1 MMLNFYQ
8 YRIYSLFF
16 ISFLIL
22 LTNTS
27 YAQLPSESLI
37 STIDNALN
45 SRCLDESQTAASVIS
60 LPSGRPI
67 YSHNALQPLLPAS
80 VMKIITTA
88 AALHYLGPEYR
99 FKTTFMHTGQRQGD
113 VIHGDLIIRGGG
125 DPLLSTE
132 NFWQIATRIKA
143 SGINEITGDLIV
155 DAHFFDTYDRAPAWE
170 IERTQK
176 AYDAKLA
183 ALSLNFNTV
192 SVHLQPS
199 NHVGEMIRTWLE
211 PATPYIQL
219 QNTAKTIQRG
229 KTTVSA
235 YRSAEESLGQVYLY
249 VRGRLPA
256 GSQEKVIR
264 LNIDNPIRYA
274 AETFKAILQQNGVNL
289 AGVTKIS
296 YNPVAG
302 QELYYHLSEPLSVIL
317 KELNTFSNNFTA
329 EQILKTIA
337 AEKAGTP
344 GSHKNGLRLV
354 EDFLHLSHVNTQ
366 GVVLQDGSG
375 LSRANRMTTQAI
387 TEVLSSMYSRFDV
400 GPDFITALRVMGA
413 DGVLSQ
419 RLAKS
424 PARGQ
429 IRAKTGTLHRV
440 STLAGYVA
448 TPHGKVFAYAIFLNN
463 NRCGPWRADRIEDRI
478 VNAIHELGD
487 NTIEYTASLAH

>member
-1 MMLNFYQ
+1 MLNFRWYQ
-8 YRIYSLFF
+8 IYPIFV
-16 ISFLIL
+16 INL
-22 LTNTS
+22 LVLLSNYS
-27 YAQLPSESLI
+27 YAQAPGSLI
-37 STIDNALN
+37 STIDNALD
-45 SRCLDESQTAASVIS
+45 SRCLDTSQTAASVVS

-67 YSHNALQPLLPAS
+67 YNHNSLQPLLPAS
-80 VMKIITTA
+80 VMKIVTTA
-88 AALHYLGPEYR
+88 AALHYLSPEYR
-99 FKTTFMHTGQRQGD
+99 FKTLFMHTGQRQGD
-113 VIHGDLIIRGGG
+113 VIQGDLIIRGGG
-125 DPLLSTE
+125 DPRLSTE
-132 NFWQIATRIKA
+132 QLWRIATQIKA

-155 DAHFFDTYDRAPAWE
+155 DAHFFDTYDRAPSWE

-183 ALSLNFNTV
+183 ALSLNFNTI

-199 NHVGEMIRTWLE
+199 QIGDLVRTWLE

-229 KTTVSA
+229 KTIVSA
-235 YRSAEESLGQVYLY
+235 YRSSEESVGTVDLF
-249 VRGRLPA
+249 VRGKLPV

-274 AETFKAILQQNGVNL
+274 AETFKAILQQTGVKIE
-289 AGVTKIS
+289 GVTKIS
-296 YNPVAG
+296 YKPVAG
-302 QELYYHLSEPLSVIL
+302 HELYYHLSDPLSLIL
-317 KELNTFSNNFTA
+317 KELNTFSNNFMA

-344 GSHKNGLRLV
+344 GSHENGLKLV
-354 EDFLHLSHVNTQ
+354 EEFLQLSHVNTQ
-366 GVVLQDGSG
+366 GVILQDGSG
-375 LSRANRMTTQAI
+375 LSRKNRMTTQAI
-387 TEVLSSMYSRFDV
+387 TDVLSSLYSRFDI
-400 GPDFITALRVMGA
+400 GPDFVTALRVMGA

-429 IRAKTGTLHRV
+429 IRAKTGTLNRV

-463 NRCGPWRADRIEDRI
+463 NGCGPWRADRIEDRI
-478 VNAIHELGD
+478 VNTIHELGD
-487 NTIEYTASLAH
+487 NTIGYTASIAQ

>member
-1 MMLNFYQ
+1 MMLNFCQ
-8 YRIYSLFF
+8 YRIYPIFF
-16 ISFLIL
+16 INLLIL
-22 LTNTS
+22 LSNTS
-27 YAQLPSESLI
+27 YAQLPGALT

-45 SRCLDESQTAASVIS
+45 SRCLDETQTAASVIS
-60 LPSGRPI
+60 LPSGRSI

-99 FKTTFMHTGQRQGD
+99 FKTTVKHTGQRQGD
-113 VIHGDLIIRGGG
+113 VIHGDLIIQGGG
-125 DPLLSTE
+125 DPRLSTE
-132 NFWQIATRIKA
+132 QFWRIATQIKA
-143 SGINEITGDLIV
+143 SGINEITGNLIV

-183 ALSLNFNTV
+183 ALSLNFNTI

-199 NHVGEMIRTWLE
+199 HVGDMVRTWLE

-219 QNTAKTIQRG
+219 QNTAKTIRRG

-235 YRSAEESLGQVYLY
+235 YRRSEESLGQVYLY
-249 VRGRLPA
+249 VRGRLPVS
-256 GSQEKVIR
+256 SQEKVIR
-264 LNIDNPIRYA
+264 LNIDNPIRYT
-274 AETFKAILQQNGVNL
+274 AETFKAILQQTGVKV

-296 YNPVAG
+296 YNPIAG
-302 QELYYHLSEPLSVIL
+302 QELYHHLSDPISLIL

-337 AEKAGTP
+337 AETAGTP
-344 GSHKNGLRLV
+344 GSHANALRLV
-354 EDFLHLSHVNTQ
+354 EDFLHRSHVNTQ
-366 GVVLQDGSG
+366 GVILQDGSG

-387 TEVLSSMYSRFDV
+387 TDVLSSMYSRFDI

-413 DGVLSQ
+413 AGVLSQ

-429 IRAKTGTLHRV
+429 IRAKTGTLRRV

-487 NTIEYTASLAH
+487 NTIGYTASIAK